1 MAATE
6 AAGVAWADEMPAR
19 VFRGLYGND
28 WELHSIGNDAHF
40 AVPAGT
46 VVFSGRSL
54 GEVAR
59 KIGDH
64 GPGDRSGQE
73 AAGIVT

>member
-6 AAGVAWADEMPAR
+6 AAGVAWAGIPAR
-19 VFRGLYGND
+19 VFRGLYAD
-28 WELHSIGNDAHF
+28 WELHSVGDAHF

-46 VVFSGRSL
+46 VVFTGTSL

-59 KIGDH
+59 KIGEH
-64 GPGDRSGQE
+64 GPGDRFETE
-73 AAGIVT
+73 AAGTVP